1 LTDPAIRK
9 KVEARYVAPIDEA
22 ELACRIVEA
31 AGNMQRPVGMTA
43 QQALTSMSPEDEGS
57 AKRSARA
64 AMEYW
69 RECIADANRLS

>member
-1 LTDPAIRK
+1 MDRATSK
-9 KVEARYVAPIDEA
+9 KVEARYVSPIDEA

-31 AGNMQRPVGMTA
+31 AGNMQRPVWMTA
-43 QQALTSMSPEDEGS
+43 RQALASMGPDDEES

-69 RECIADANRLS
+69 LECIADANRLS